1 MGAMS
6 LTTILLSVVLVV
18 NIMLGI
24 SIVFLERKN
33 ASSTWAWLM
42 VLLFIPIAG
51 FILYLIFGK
60 PISKRRIFIWD
71 SKSRLGLK
79 AAVQAQLRELEMNE
93 FEYKDK
99 DMAAY
104 QSLIYLN
111 MRTDAAIFSQD
122 NAVDMFFDG
131 KEK

>member
-1 MGAMS
+1 
-6 LTTILLSVVLVV
+6 TVVII
-18 NIMLGI
+18 NIILGI

-42 VLLFIPIAG
+42 VLLFIPVTG

-79 AAVQAQLRELEMNE
+79 AAVQAQLRELETNK

-111 MRTDAAIFSQD
+111 MRTDA
-122 NAVDMFFDG
+122 
-131 KEK
+131 